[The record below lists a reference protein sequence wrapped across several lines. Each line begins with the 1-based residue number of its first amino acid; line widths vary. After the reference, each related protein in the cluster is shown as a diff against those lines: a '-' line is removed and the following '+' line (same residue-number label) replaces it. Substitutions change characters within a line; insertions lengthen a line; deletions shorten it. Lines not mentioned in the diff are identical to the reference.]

1 MGILLPPLLRG
12 LSFLIFALRSQSWSA
27 AAGPSLSRCDAEGG
41 LIIKEDD
48 TYTYLSNR
56 YVCLVLDRGG
66 PAIVHLAGGRS
77 MVTRLT
83 LTRKSGIALYCEGFM
98 QQPFISTRFRLAV
111 ASCMPVTERALLVL
125 MRRQT
130 SWGGA
135 SMAETCW
142 RGRASLSRQ
151 CYRMVPR

>member
-41 LIIKEDD
+41 LSIKEDD
-48 TYTYLSNR
+48 AYTYLSNR

-77 MVTRLT
+77 RVTRIT
-83 LTRKSGIALYCEGFM
+83 LTHMKGLSLYGRGVI
-98 QQPFISTRFRLAV
+98 QQPLIPTRFSLAV
-111 ASCMPVTERALLVL
+111 AS
-125 MRRQT
+125 
-130 SWGGA
+130 
-135 SMAETCW
+135 
-142 RGRASLSRQ
+142 
-151 CYRMVPR
+151 